1 MRDSKTIKWISVIC
15 AVLMFALL
23 CVLIFQ
29 FVRIANLKQKE
40 KQLSNNLSQLENQ
53 IIDYTNESNY
63 IRSSEYLEDYAR
75 EVLGWGKNNEMYFD

>member
-1 MRDSKTIKWISVIC
+1 MRDSKTVKWISVIC